1 MKGGKGK
8 VAEETTGRWFVCVGA
23 RGTVQEGM
31 LGGRRGD
38 D

>member
-1 MKGGKGK
+1 MKGAKGR
-8 VAEETTGRWFVCVGA
+8 VAEGTTERWFVCVGA

-31 LGGRRGD
+31 LGGTRGD